1 MRSVNGKSTSELGV
15 DASSGSDEACFWG
28 GGHKGGTCGILD
40 E

>member
-28 GGHKGGTCGILD
+28 GGIRAGRVGY
-40 E
+40 